1 MAKVFEANPVSVYDF
16 ISKNGRGLYIPAYQ
30 RPYAWDKNN
39 VERLFADIVQ
49 GLESCLSQ
57 PDEAITFLG
66 TIIALNDI
74 KRTTIQPLVKHQIYS
89 QVMSII
95 DGQQRLTS
103 LLMFCVALLV
113 EIEKKWAS
121 IKKYSSSNSDEND
134 NEIINWCERSFN
146 DVKGLLQQMLSEE
159 QRNGI
164 EEYRHFPKMIRA
176 FVDTWSYEEDKAEYK
191 SAIAWLLFEY
201 IKNNLKDEPKWG
213 SFIADARKKAKDTIN
228 DPDINHLLNMVK
240 IFESKLD
247 NLDENEDVFFPTISQ
262 WLSFKS
268 AQEKFFGE
276 TLPDEMHILDSELI
290 GIDEKKIKW
299 LNNISQFVR
308 LLGLAKFTLNHVT
321 IVSVEAS
328 SEDFAF
334 DVFEALNS
342 TGQPLT
348 AIETFVPLVVQKV
361 GVSAYEK
368 SKEKKLLDKIIKF
381 TQKEEKSAKKQ
392 KRSTDLVTTFYLTET
407 GEKCIS
413 NLSDQRASMR
423 KAFSICDNDPNQQE
437 LFLKNLT
444 NIANFYQYL
453 WITDS
458 GKEKPQPQFCN
469 PNAKLS
475 DLAGLCLRFL
485 VSIKHTITIPLLSLY
500 TQDIENEVEQDKT
513 DLIARF
519 DELLLAVTAF
529 TVLWRSS
536 RTSTDRIDQFHRD
549 LMLKGDPTIGL
560 EPLARQKRKTD
571 QLPDVSLIKRYFKN
585 KLELDGIVGETEWSS
600 KVNSLPL
607 FKIGSGKEIS
617 KFLLLAA
624 FNDVTPDQ
632 NEPYKLVKGKPGTF
646 ETLTIKKWDSPHFE
660 TIEHI
665 APQQPQTNSRWET
678 SDIYRSSNDVH
689 KLGNLTILP
698 IPNNSSLGNREWD
711 IKRKLFSALSA
722 TTTNETQAILKI
734 LSDDGV
740 FKGTNSDL
748 YCGVYLPHLNVL
760 SKYPHDWTS
769 QSIEIRGKEITS
781 FAWSTLNSWL

>member
-30 RPYAWDKNN
+30 RPYAWDKDN
-39 VERLFADIVQ
+39 VERLFADIAQ
-49 GLESCLSQ
+49 GLESCLDQ

-66 TIIALNDI
+66 TIIALNDV

-113 EIEKKWAS
+113 EIEKKWAA
-121 IKKYSSSNSDEND
+121 IKKAPVND
-134 NEIINWCERSFN
+134 LDPNNEIIYWCERSFN
-146 DVKGLLQQMLSEE
+146 DVRGLLQQMLSEE

-164 EEYRHFPKMIRA
+164 NEYRHFPKMIRA

-201 IKNNLKDEPKWG
+201 IKNNLEEEPKWG
-213 SFIADARKKAKDTIN
+213 NFIADVRKKARDTMN
-228 DPDINHLLNMVK
+228 DPDINHLLNMLRNLS
-240 IFESKLD
+240 SKLD
-247 NLDENEDVFFPTISQ
+247 NLDENEDIFFPTINH
-262 WLSFKS
+262 WLLSKS

-276 TLPDEMHILDSELI
+276 ILPEEMEVLNSIKDVE
-290 GIDEKKIKW
+290 DNKISKW

-361 GVSAYEK
+361 GVAAYEK
-368 SKEKKLLDKIIKF
+368 SREKALLDTIIKF
-381 TQKEEKSAKKQ
+381 TQKEETSAKKQ

-407 GEKCIS
+407 GDKCIS

-423 KAFSICDNDPNQQE
+423 KAFSICDNDSNQQE

-444 NIANFYQYL
+444 NIANFYEYL
-453 WITDS
+453 WIADS
-458 GKEKPQPQFCN
+458 AKDKQQPKFSNQ
-469 PNAKLS
+469 NAKLS
-475 DLAGLCLRFL
+475 DIAGLCLRFL

-500 TQDIENEVEQDKT
+500 TLDIENNIEQDKT

-519 DELLLAVTAF
+519 DELILAVTAF

-549 LMLKGDPTIGL
+549 LMLKGDPSIGL
-560 EPLARQKRKTD
+560 EPLARQKRKSED
-571 QLPDVSLIKRYFKN
+571 LPSISLIKEYFKN
-585 KLELDGIVGETEWSS
+585 KLVADGIVGEKEWSS

-617 KFLLLAA
+617 KILLLAA
-624 FNDVTPDQ
+624 FNDVTQDN
-632 NEPYKLVKGKPGTF
+632 NEPHKLIKGKKGIF
-646 ETLTIKKWDSPHFE
+646 ETLTIKQWDSPHFE

-665 APQQPQTNSRWET
+665 APQQPKPNSSWGN

-689 KLGNLTILP
+689 KIGNLTILP
-698 IPNNSSLGNREWD
+698 IPNNSSLGNREWNV
-711 IKRKLFSALSA
+711 KKQLFGALSA
-722 TTTNETQAILKI
+722 TTTQETVEILKI
-734 LSDDGV
+734 LADEGV
-740 FKGTNSDL
+740 FKGANQEL
-748 YCGVYLPHLNVL
+748 YCGVYLPHLNVI
-760 SKYPHDWTS
+760 SKYPTDWTIE
-769 QSIEIRGKEITS
+769 SIDTRGQEITS
-781 FAWSTLNSWL
+781 FAWNTLNSWL